1 MADQAIAGAMP
12 DAELQ
17 ILRHALGVGACGW
30 ERSYRN
36 HFVTGPGGADH
47 KHCMALVTRGFMV
60 KRAGNAITGGSD
72 LFNVTEAGRAAVQ
85 EHTPPRQKLTRSQQR
100 YQQFLRYDGGVTFGE
115 YLRGWR

>member
-1 MADQAIAGAMP
+1 MADQLLTTALSE
-12 DAELQ
+12 DQLQ
-17 ILRHALGVGACGW
+17 ILRHALGVGDGGW

-47 KHCMALVTRGFMV
+47 KHCAALVARGFMTQ
-60 KRAGNAITGGSD
+60 RAGNAITGGDD
-72 LFNVTEAGRAAVQ
+72 LFMVTEAGRTAVQ
-85 EHTPPRQKLTRSQQR
+85 EHTPPPPKLTRSQQR